1 MMIKRLM
8 KNDID
13 LLKNSIVEK
22 GTVIKSISNVEKFLS
37 NENNYLIAYI
47 ENAKILGFVLAYT
60 LQRYDGRGEMLY
72 LHEIDVVE
80 THRKQGIATKLMNE
94 IKELKDKN
102 GFDKIFLV
110 TNKSNEAAVSLYES
124 TGGVASS
131 DDDIIFTFK

>member
-1 MMIKRLM
+1 MIKRLM

>member
-1 MMIKRLM
+1 MIKRLM
-8 KNDID
+8 KNNID

>member
-1 MMIKRLM
+1 MIKRLM

-94 IKELKDKN
+94 IKEFKDKN

>member
-1 MMIKRLM
+1 MIKRLM

-60 LQRYDGRGEMLY
+60 LQRYDGRCEMLY

>member
-1 MMIKRLM
+1 MIKRLM
-8 KNDID
+8 INDID

-22 GTVIKSISNVEKFLS
+22 GTVIKSVSNIEKFLS

-47 ENAKILGFVLAYT
+47 ENDEILGFVLAYT

-80 THRKQGIATKLMNE
+80 SHRKQGIATKLMNE

-110 TNKSNEAAVSLYES
+110 TNKSNDAAVSLYES
-124 TGGVASS
+124 TGGITSS

>member
-1 MMIKRLM
+1 MIKRLM

-47 ENAKILGFVLAYT
+47 ENAKILGYVLAYT